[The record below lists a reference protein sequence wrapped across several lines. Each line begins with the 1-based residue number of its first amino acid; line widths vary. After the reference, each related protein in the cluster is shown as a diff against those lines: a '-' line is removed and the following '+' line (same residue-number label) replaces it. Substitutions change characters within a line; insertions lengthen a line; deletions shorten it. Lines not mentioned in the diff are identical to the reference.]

1 MKIIQTETFGYTV
14 RATIQAEQGE
24 TLIKENIEERFFQ
37 PFGGH
42 IISMAAD
49 IAHIIWYND

>member
-1 MKIIQTETFGYTV
+1 MKIIQTENFGYTV

-24 TLIKENIEERFFQ
+24 ILTKENIEERFFQ

-42 IISMAAD
+42 IISMTND
-49 IAHIIWYND
+49 IAYIIWYND